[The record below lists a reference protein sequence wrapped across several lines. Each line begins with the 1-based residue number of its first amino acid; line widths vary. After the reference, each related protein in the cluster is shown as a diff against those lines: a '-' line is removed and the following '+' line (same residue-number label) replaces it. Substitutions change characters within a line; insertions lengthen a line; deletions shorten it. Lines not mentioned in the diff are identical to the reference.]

1 MVYLFH
7 GEDVIA
13 GEEELRRVAGAA
25 APPEMWDLA
34 LTRLEGAGLTAGA
47 LMEQCS
53 ALPFLSPK
61 RVVIVEGLAAQ
72 LERGR
77 SEAGL
82 LAQLQEYLSRMPET
96 TVLILRERAAL
107 PASHPLVVL
116 AKKVGEVREF
126 APPRGRDLSRW
137 IVAQAGREECEIT
150 PAAADLLASTAGSDP
165 AVLRQEI
172 AKLATYVGP
181 QGRIDERLVTE
192 LASSGRIGQ
201 IFALVDAV
209 GTRRRA
215 RALVELRR
223 LLDAGEHPLYILSM
237 VVRQFRM
244 LLQVK
249 ALPAGDRGPETVA
262 RVLKLHPYVAEK
274 VADQSTSFGREEL
287 EQIYHRLV
295 EADREVKTGRRE
307 AEVALELA
315 VVEVAGR

>member
-7 GEDVIA
+7 GEDVTA
-13 GEEELRRVAGAA
+13 GEEELRRVVGAA
-25 APPEMWDLA
+25 VPPEMWDLA
-34 LTRLEGAGLTAGA
+34 LTRLDGAGLTAGT
-47 LMEQCS
+47 LIEQCG

-61 RVVIVEGLAAQ
+61 RVIIIEGLAAR
-72 LERGR
+72 LERGHG
-77 SEAGL
+77 EAGL
-82 LAQLQEYLSRMPET
+82 LAQLEGYLPRLPAT
-96 TVLILRERAAL
+96 TALIFRERAAL
-107 PASHPLVVL
+107 PGNHPLVALV
-116 AKKVGEVREF
+116 KKIGEVREF
-126 APPRGRDLSRW
+126 APPKGRDLTRW

-150 PAAADLLASTAGSDP
+150 PAAADLLAATAGSDP

-181 QGRIDERLVTE
+181 QGRIDERLVAE
-192 LASSGRIGQ
+192 LASSARIGH

-209 GTRRRA
+209 GARRRA
-215 RALVELRR
+215 QALVELRR

-249 ALPAGDRGPETVA
+249 ALPAGDRGPDTVA

-274 VADQSTSFGREEL
+274 VSNQAASFGRQEL

-295 EADREVKTGRRE
+295 EADRETKTGQRE
-307 AEVALELA
+307 AELALELA